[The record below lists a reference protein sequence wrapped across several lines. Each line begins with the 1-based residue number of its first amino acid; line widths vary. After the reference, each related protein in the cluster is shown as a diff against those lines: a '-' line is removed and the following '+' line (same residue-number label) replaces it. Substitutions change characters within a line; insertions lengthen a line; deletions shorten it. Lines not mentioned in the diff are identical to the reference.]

1 MKEGWDRL
9 IRGSFLNQERERES
23 AQSLGQKGW
32 HTSLTELGQVSS
44 FHPPNWYQGCP
55 PQQGQEEVRL
65 EWMGS
70 RRRVDWAAGACWRYL
85 GLAAFFLGF
94 KNHKEPL
101 VAVTTSSPDSPENS
115 SQDFSFSSSQISCQF
130 LGCSQNILKPRK
142 KRLFPLLNPASA
154 PTDWKRATLVQFYL
168 WEFLLVRA
176 WKPSDG
182 GTLS

>member
-9 IRGSFLNQERERES
+9 TRGSFLNQERERES

-94 KNHKEPL
+94 KNHKEP
-101 VAVTTSSPDSPENS
+101 
-115 SQDFSFSSSQISCQF
+115 FISCCHYIFPRLSRNLFSRF
-130 LGCSQNILKPRK
+130 L
-142 KRLFPLLNPASA
+142 F
-154 PTDWKRATLVQFYL
+154 F
-168 WEFLLVRA
+168 FLPNLMSV
-176 WKPSDG
+176 PG
-182 GTLS
+182 L

>member
-1 MKEGWDRL
+1 MAHQPDR
-9 IRGSFLNQERERES
+9 
-23 AQSLGQKGW
+23 
-32 HTSLTELGQVSS
+32 ELGQVSS

-101 VAVTTSSPDSPENS
+101 AAVTTSSPDTPETP

-154 PTDWKRATLVQFYL
+154 PTDWERATLVQFFL